1 MFNIFGKL
9 LCKCGRHNYETTGVY
24 TDETISITI
33 AEGTCSRCG
42 VKAYALDFFAPQF
55 CSVLKKQTIEDAL
68 HTMITLE
75 EQARGT
81 DKQPEKTKK
90 SSGNSAAEATKKAG
104 KKAKKNTATV

>member
-55 CSVLKKQTIEDAL
+55 CTCLKKQTIEDAL

-75 EQARGT
+75 EQAIGT
-81 DKQPEKTKK
+81 DKQPEETKK
-90 SSGNSAAEATKKAG
+90 STKKSG
-104 KKAKKNTATV
+104 KKVKKDKATV